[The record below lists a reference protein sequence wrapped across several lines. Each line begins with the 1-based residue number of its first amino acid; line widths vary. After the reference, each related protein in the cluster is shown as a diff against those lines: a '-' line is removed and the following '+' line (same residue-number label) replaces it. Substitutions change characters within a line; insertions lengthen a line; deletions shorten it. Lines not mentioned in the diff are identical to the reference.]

1 MDGFAERPAPLAVS
15 RCACR
20 LILLVLVLVT
30 AGCAEAPRPR
40 NAILIVLD
48 TLRADRVSAYGH
60 ERRTTPVLDHL
71 AEDGVLFESVV
82 SHSSWTLPAMVGL
95 LSGHYPTARQYDD
108 GLRRSLVEPLRDA
121 GWRTAA
127 FTGGAWVGEQYG
139 LGRGFDVFEDQIA
152 VDIRLARA
160 PKHEAGDAPA
170 LELSKGIEKTFDAA
184 QSWLEANAD
193 APFFLWLHT
202 YEPHTPYRRQLYTEG
217 MERGILEPTFEVGFA
232 ALAGKAGG
240 GLELGETELDFIR
253 ALYDGGVTVS
263 DQYIGRL
270 LETLDRLGLDENTL
284 IVVTSDHGEDLGDR
298 SPPRPGNHGH
308 ALWDELLLV
317 PLVIFDPTREYPVR
331 RVPSQVRL
339 IDIMPTILDI
349 MGAPFPD
356 PQHAVSLLPLMLG
369 DESSGRPA
377 WSVID
382 PKPKSGRTQQFAIRS
397 GSHKLILTPASSE
410 NVDDSIELYDLTEDP
425 HELRNIAGAAP
436 ARAAE
441 LLDSLEEIRAE
452 RALQGDPDYRSKRAV
467 PPPVK
472 RRLRALGYLE

>member
-1 MDGFAERPAPLAVS
+1 MEGNADGSVS
-15 RCACR
+15 RSVSKAVCWAS
-20 LILLVLVLVT
+20 LLLVLIVST
-30 AGCAEAPRPR
+30 GCVEAPRPR

-60 ERRTTPVLDHL
+60 ERPTTPVLDRL
-71 AEDGVLFESVV
+71 AEGGVLFESVV

-95 LSGHYPTARQYDD
+95 LSGHYPTAREYDD
-108 GLRRSLVEPLRDA
+108 GLRHSLVEPLREA
-121 GWRTAA
+121 GWKTAA

-160 PKHEAGDAPA
+160 PERPAGEAPLA
-170 LELSKGIEKTFDAA
+170 EVSKGIEKTFAA
-184 QSWLEANAD
+184 AEQWLEANAD

-202 YEPHTPYRRQLYTEG
+202 YEPHTPYRRQIYTAG
-217 MERGILEPTFEVGFA
+217 MERGVLEPTFEVA
-232 ALAGKAGG
+232 AAAVAGAGG
-240 GLELGETELDFIR
+240 SGSRLGETELAFIR

-270 LETLDRLGLDENTL
+270 LDTLDRLGLDDDTL
-284 IVVTSDHGEDLGDR
+284 IVVTSDHGEDLGER

-317 PLVIFDPTREYPVR
+317 PLIVFDPTREYPVR

-339 IDIMPTILDI
+339 IDVMPTLLDI
-349 MGAPFPD
+349 LGAPFSEPM
-356 PQHAVSLLPLMLG
+356 HASSLLPLMLG
-369 DESSGRPA
+369 EESSGRPA

-382 PKPKSGRTQQFAIRS
+382 PQPKSGRSQQFAIRS
-397 GSHKLILTPASSE
+397 ETHKLILTPALDE
-410 NVDDSIELYDLTEDP
+410 NEDDSIALYDLANDP
-425 HELRNIAGAAP
+425 QESRNIADSAP
-436 ARAAE
+436 ATAQALRASLAE
-441 LLDSLEEIRAE
+441 VRAE
-452 RALQGDPDYRSKRAV
+452 RSLRGDPDYRSKRAI

-472 RRLRALGYLE
+472 RRLRALGYIE

>member
-1 MDGFAERPAPLAVS
+1 MEGNADGSVS
-15 RCACR
+15 RSVSKAVCWAS
-20 LILLVLVLVT
+20 LLLVLIVST
-30 AGCAEAPRPR
+30 GCVEAPRPR

-60 ERRTTPVLDHL
+60 ERPTTPVLDRL
-71 AEDGVLFESVV
+71 AEGGVLFESVV

-95 LSGHYPTARQYDD
+95 LSGHYPTAREYDD
-108 GLRRSLVEPLRDA
+108 GLRHSLVEPLREA
-121 GWRTAA
+121 GWKTAA

-160 PKHEAGDAPA
+160 PERPAGEAPLA
-170 LELSKGIEKTFDAA
+170 EVSKGIEKTFAA
-184 QSWLEANAD
+184 AEQWLEANAD

-202 YEPHTPYRRQLYTEG
+202 YEPHTPYRRQLYTAG
-217 MERGILEPTFEVGFA
+217 MERGVLEPTFEVA
-232 ALAGKAGG
+232 AAAVAGAGG
-240 GLELGETELDFIR
+240 SGSRLGETELAFIR

-270 LETLDRLGLDENTL
+270 LDTLDRLGLDDDTL
-284 IVVTSDHGEDLGDR
+284 IVVTSDHGEDLGER

-317 PLVIFDPTREYPVR
+317 PLIVFDPTREYPVR

-339 IDIMPTILDI
+339 IDVMPTLLDI
-349 MGAPFPD
+349 LGAPFSEPM
-356 PQHAVSLLPLMLG
+356 HASSLLPLMLG
-369 DESSGRPA
+369 EESSGRPA

-382 PKPKSGRTQQFAIRS
+382 PQPKSGRSQQFAIRS
-397 GSHKLILTPASSE
+397 ETHKLILTPALDE
-410 NVDDSIELYDLTEDP
+410 NEDDSIALYDLANDP
-425 HELRNIAGAAP
+425 QESRNIADSAP
-436 ARAAE
+436 ATAQALRASLAE
-441 LLDSLEEIRAE
+441 VRAE
-452 RALQGDPDYRSKRAV
+452 RSLRGDPDYRSKRAI

-472 RRLRALGYLE
+472 RRLRALGYIE

>member
-1 MDGFAERPAPLAVS
+1 MDGFAERPASISVS
-15 RCACR
+15 RSVR
-20 LILLVLVLVT
+20 WVILLAMALVT
-30 AGCAEAPRPR
+30 AACAEAPRPR

-60 ERRTTPVLDHL
+60 ERHTTPVLDRL
-71 AEDGVLFESVV
+71 AEEGVLFESVV

-95 LSGHYPTARQYDD
+95 LSGHYPTAREYDD

-139 LGRGFDVFEDQIA
+139 LGRGFDVFEDQVA

-160 PKHEAGDAPA
+160 PERAAGDAPVVEA
-170 LELSKGIEKTFDAA
+170 SKGIEKTFDAA
-184 QSWLEANAD
+184 QRWLAANAD
-193 APFFLWLHT
+193 EPFFLWLHT
-202 YEPHTPYRRQLYTEG
+202 YEPHAPYRRQLYTQG
-217 MERGILEPTFEVGFA
+217 MDSGRLGSTFEVASA
-232 ALAGKAGG
+232 ALAGKG
-240 GLELGETELDFIR
+240 GLGFKLGETELAFVR

-284 IVVTSDHGEDLGDR
+284 IIVTSDHGEDLGDR

-317 PLVIFDPTREYPVR
+317 PLIVYDPTRDYR
-331 RVPSQVRL
+331 IQRVPAQVRL
-339 IDIMPTILDI
+339 IDIMPTVLDI
-349 MGAPFPD
+349 LGAPYPV
-356 PQHAVSLLPLMLG
+356 PQHAVSLLPLMTG
-369 DESSGRPA
+369 EESGARPA

-382 PKPKSGRTQQFAIRS
+382 PKQKSGRSQQFAIRS
-397 GSHKLILTPASSE
+397 GTHKLILTPATSE
-410 NVDDSIELYDLTEDP
+410 NADDSIELYDLADDP
-425 HELRNIAGAAP
+425 RELRNIAATVP
-436 ARAAE
+436 ARAKE
-441 LLDSLEEIRAE
+441 LLGSLEEIRAE
-452 RALQGDPDYRSKRAV
+452 RSVRGDPDYRSKRAL